1 MAKNNYPQAGLDD
14 IEPAAVQQIV
24 SSLKELHEL
33 GRPQTDEET
42 KQRIDEYFAFCE
54 RSSIRPGIESL
65 CMALHISRT
74 TLFRW
79 NNGEDCSEYKQEL
92 IQSAKSF
99 IGAFLEQAMLGG
111 KISPPSGIFL
121 MKNWLSYKD
130 AISIEEAVPQK
141 DSRKSLAAAELPK
154 LGELNAS
161 QSSATL
167 PGLNMDRDTVSCNEI
182 IKTNS

>member
-1 MAKNNYPQAGLDD
+1 MAKNNYPQAGLDE
-14 IEPAAVQQIV
+14 IEPGTVQQIV
-24 SSLKELHEL
+24 TSLKELHDL
-33 GRPQTDEET
+33 GRPKTDDEVA
-42 KQRIDEYFAFCE
+42 KRIDDYFDFCQ

-65 CMALHISRT
+65 CMSLHISRT

-79 NNGEDCSEYKQEL
+79 NNGDDCSSYRQEL

-130 AISIEEAVPQK
+130 AISIEEAMPQDTHK
-141 DSRKSLAAAELPK
+141 KALSDAELPR
-154 LGELNAS
+154 LGQATQTQTEL
-161 QSSATL
+161 L
-167 PGLNMDRDTVSCNEI
+167 PQLKNMQEVEE
-182 IKTNS
+182 

>member
-1 MAKNNYPQAGLDD
+1 MARSNYPQAELEE

-24 SSLKELHEL
+24 TSLKELHDM

-42 KQRIDEYFAFCE
+42 KDRIDEYFSFCE

-99 IGAFLEQAMLGG
+99 IGAFLEQTILSGR
-111 KISPPSGIFL
+111 ISPPSGIFL
-121 MKNWLSYKD
+121 CKAWLGYKD
-130 AISIEEAVPQK
+130 TISIEETVPEEQSK
-141 DSRKSLAAAELPK
+141 RKALTVDQLPK
-154 LGELNAS
+154 LGQI
-161 QSSATL
+161 QSENNFIEEQKTTEAKL
-167 PGLNMDRDTVSCNEI
+167 LRPI
-182 IKTNS
+182 I

>member
-1 MAKNNYPQAGLDD
+1 MARNSYPQTQLDE
-14 IEPAAVQQIV
+14 IEPGTVQQIV
-24 SSLKELHEL
+24 TSLKELHDM
-33 GRPQTDEET
+33 GRPKSDDEVA
-42 KQRIDEYFAFCE
+42 KRIDDYFDFCQ

-65 CMALHISRT
+65 CMSLHISRT

-79 NNGEDCSEYKQEL
+79 NKGDDCTPYRQEL

-130 AISIEEAVPQK
+130 TISFE
-141 DSRKSLAAAELPK
+141 
-154 LGELNAS
+154 
-161 QSSATL
+161 
-167 PGLNMDRDTVSCNEI
+167 DTAPE
-182 IKTNS
+182 TNSQKTLSGEDIRKLLNKADGD

>member
-1 MAKNNYPQAGLDD
+1 MARNNYPQAKLDN

-24 SSLKELHEL
+24 SSLKELHDM
-33 GRPQTDEET
+33 GRPQTDEEVAN
-42 KQRIDEYFAFCE
+42 RINDYFEFCE

-65 CMALHISRT
+65 CMALHITRT

-79 NNGEDCSEYKQEL
+79 NNGENCSQYKQEL
-92 IQSAKSF
+92 IQSARSF

-130 AISIEEAVPQK
+130 
-141 DSRKSLAAAELPK
+141 
-154 LGELNAS
+154 
-161 QSSATL
+161 
-167 PGLNMDRDTVSCNEI
+167 
-182 IKTNS
+182 

>member
-1 MAKNNYPQAGLDD
+1 MAKNNFPQAGLDN
-14 IEPAAVQQIV
+14 IEPIAVQQIV
-24 SSLKELHEL
+24 TSLKELYDL
-33 GRPQTDEET
+33 GKPQTDEEM
-42 KQRIDEYFAFCE
+42 KQRIDEYFSFCE

-79 NNGEDCSEYKQEL
+79 SNGLDCTKYRQEL
-92 IQSAKSF
+92 VQTAKTF

-130 AISIEEAVPQK
+130 NIGIEETTPQTES
-141 DSRKSLAAAELPK
+141 SRKMTLDDVKIAVAELQ
-154 LGELNAS
+154 AS
-161 QSSATL
+161 SSKI
-167 PGLNMDRDTVSCNEI
+167 G
-182 IKTNS
+182 

>member
-14 IEPAAVQQIV
+14 LEPATVQQIV
-24 SSLKELHEL
+24 TSLKELHDM
-33 GRPQTDEET
+33 GRPKTDDEVA
-42 KQRIDEYFAFCE
+42 KRIDDYFDFCQ

-65 CMALHISRT
+65 CMSLHISRT

-79 NNGEDCSEYKQEL
+79 NNGEDCSTYRQEL

-130 AISIEEAVPQK
+130 AISIEESMPQDTHK
-141 DSRKSLAAAELPK
+141 KALSDAELPQ
-154 LGELNAS
+154 LGQMIQTQTEL
-161 QSSATL
+161 L
-167 PGLNMDRDTVSCNEI
+167 PQLKDMEE
-182 IKTNS
+182 

>member
-1 MAKNNYPQAGLDD
+1 MMARNNYPQAKLDD

-24 SSLKELHEL
+24 SSLKELHDM
-33 GRPQTDEET
+33 GRPQTDEEVAN
-42 KQRIDEYFAFCE
+42 RINDYFEFCE

-79 NNGEDCSEYKQEL
+79 NNGENCSQYKQEL
-92 IQSAKSF
+92 IQSARSF

-121 MKNWLSYKD
+121 MKNRLSYKD
-130 AISIEEAVPQK
+130 QISIEDSVPHDDHSNVLTAQ
-141 DSRKSLAAAELPK
+141 ELPR
-154 LGELNAS
+154 LGVTNPINDTVLPILNSGEL
-161 QSSATL
+161 
-167 PGLNMDRDTVSCNEI
+167 I
-182 IKTNS
+182 

>member
-1 MAKNNYPQAGLDD
+1 MSKNNYPQAGLDD
-14 IEPAAVQQIV
+14 IKPETIQKIV
-24 SSLKELHEL
+24 TSLKELHDM
-33 GRPQTDEET
+33 GKPATDEDVA
-42 KQRIDEYFAFCE
+42 KRIDEYFEFCQ
-54 RSSIRPGIESL
+54 RSSLRPGIESL

-79 NNGEDCSEYKQEL
+79 NKGQDCSEYRQEL

-130 AISIEEAVPQK
+130 QISIEETMPNSEHKTALCASELPNLGQITQ
-141 DSRKSLAAAELPK
+141 REYEEELPK
-154 LGELNAS
+154 INE
-161 QSSATL
+161 TI
-167 PGLNMDRDTVSCNEI
+167 TVSCNE
-182 IKTNS
+182 NQ

>member
-1 MAKNNYPQAGLDD
+1 MGKRNYPQAGLDNM
-14 IEPAAVQQIV
+14 EPATVQEIV
-24 SSLKELHEL
+24 GSLKELYDL

-42 KQRIDEYFAFCE
+42 KQRIDDYFSFCE
-54 RSSIRPGIESL
+54 CSSIRPGIESL

-79 NNGEDCSEYKQEL
+79 SHGEDCSECKKDL
-92 IQSAKSF
+92 ILAAKAF

-130 AISIEEAVPQK
+130 AISIEENIP
-141 DSRKSLAAAELPK
+141 DTPTRKVLTAAELPTLGDIAQIKTEELPK
-154 LGELNAS
+154 LGEVL
-161 QSSATL
+161 
-167 PGLNMDRDTVSCNEI
+167 E
-182 IKTNS
+182 